1 MPDYLL
7 ISAVGPDKIGLVH
20 KLTETVLNC
29 GGNIDESRMATL
41 GQEFATL
48 MLVSGNWHTLA
59 KLESELVTL
68 SKQTSMGIHCSR
80 TQSSPI
86 KENLLPYS
94 VDVIA
99 LDEAGIVHAVSG
111 FFSERKI
118 AIAEMATHCHPA
130 AHTGATM
137 FNMQMIV
144 NIPSNIHIS
153 RLRDE
158 FAEFCD
164 DLNVDAILEPVKN

>member
-1 MPDYLL
+1 MLDYLL
-7 ISAVGPDKIGLVH
+7 ISAVGPDKTGLVH
-20 KLTETVLNC
+20 QLTKTVLNC

-41 GQEFATL
+41 GVEFATL
-48 MLVSGNWHTLA
+48 MLISGNWHTLA
-59 KLESELVTL
+59 KLESELAVL
-68 SKQTSMGIHCSR
+68 AKQSSMTINCRR
-80 TQSSPI
+80 TQSGI
-86 KENLLPYS
+86 AKENFLPYS
-94 VDVIA
+94 VDIIA
-99 LDEAGIVHAVSG
+99 LDGEGIVHSVSG
-111 FFSERKI
+111 FFAEHKI

-144 NIPSNIHIS
+144 SVPGTIHIS

-164 DLNVDAILEPVKN
+164 ELNVDAILEPVKH